1 MLFIL
6 VGLGSSAI
14 GWIVGYIIGTNAERN
29 SWIRQ
34 IRQEE
39 ELRHMSQG
47 NAFWQK

>member
-6 VGLGSSAI
+6 AGSITFII
-14 GWIVGYIIGTNAERN
+14 GWMVGYIVGTNAERN

>member
-1 MLFIL
+1 MLFVL
-6 VGLGSSAI
+6 VGSVAFII
-14 GWIVGYIIGTNAERN
+14 GWMVGYIIGTNAERN

-39 ELRHMSQG
+39 ELRHVSQG